1 MPKLES
7 WTQDMIIV
15 NNFDFHRDSDRKYF
29 SLSNFRTL
37 IRVVKK
43 KSWAF
48 LNRRF
53 RTIFY
58 KSEFCGYSYENK
70 MIWNLLTQNFFQFSL
85 ACVSFS
91 LLDIQKKR
99 KVSYL

>member
-1 MPKLES
+1 MTKNKCNVWVTNGKSKPKLKS

-43 KSWAF
+43 SHGLF
-48 LNRRF
+48 
-53 RTIFY
+53 
-58 KSEFCGYSYENK
+58 
-70 MIWNLLTQNFFQFSL
+70 
-85 ACVSFS
+85 
-91 LLDIQKKR
+91 
-99 KVSYL
+99 